1 MLFVCSRG
9 LCQSVKICSKISFF
23 LMPPPWHWR
32 RSHIVLAWQCLIYS
46 TGRFL
51 CWRRGH
57 QMSRLHFPTSFQLPS
72 SYPTLSYLPCW
83 TLCCC
88 ISDRCRTVDFPRQWW
103 QSWNQPGRI
112 AHSWASYKKLWC
124 GILDSS
130 FHSRLSSC
138 ASGCWCIFYTTF
150 HQDYWIIWWSWPY
163 FIPLSFPLTY
173 YSTEGPVH
181 IICSC

>member
-112 AHSWASYKKLWC
+112 AHSWASYKNCDVVFLIPVSIV
-124 GILDSS
+124 GLV
-130 FHSRLSSC
+130 HALL
-138 ASGCWCIFYTTF
+138 GVGV
-150 HQDYWIIWWSWPY
+150 Y
-163 FIPLSFPLTY
+163 FTPLSTKTIELFGDLDLILF
-173 YSTEGPVH
+173 H
-181 IICSC
+181 CLFL